1 MSDAGNQRTIAEHQI
16 SFRDLNERIQSAAE
30 GSPLSGRIPFTC
42 ECPDPDCLEL
52 LSLTFDEYEAIRQH
66 PRRFFNASGHE
77 VSSVEAGAEVV
88 LQIRDDLTIVEKVGI
103 AGELADLAREA
114 ES

>member
-1 MSDAGNQRTIAEHQI
+1 MSASTEQRSIAEHQI
-16 SFRDLNERIQSAAE
+16 SFREMNEKIQSSAE
-30 GSPLSGRIPFTC
+30 SRPILGRIPFVC

-66 PRRFFNASGHE
+66 PRRFFNVPGHE
-77 VSSVEAGAEVV
+77 ASSVAAGAETV
-88 LQIRDDLTIVEKVGI
+88 LVILDHFTIVEKVGI
-103 AGELADLAREA
+103 AGELADTARDA